1 MDKITKYKRIAQ
13 KTIDDVLEMMKNIDN
28 TEVFEVNEVEKGH
41 FILMTDGWDDIERSY
56 GPLIH
61 IEVKSN
67 GKVWLRQDS
76 TDLEIGRVL
85 LDNGVASDD
94 IVLAFYS
101 PNMRKFTNF
110 AVA

>member
-1 MDKITKYKRIAQ
+1 MDKITKYKGIAQ

-28 TEVFEVNEVEKGH
+28 TEVFEVNEVEKGY